1 MSKLISE
8 ALAKGFF
15 KLGDDY
21 PSQQWI
27 SSGSLCLDYAMGG
40 GYPVG
45 KIIEIYGEPSAGK
58 SLLSLKA
65 EALATQQEKFVIH
78 CDLEGNY
85 TTNELNDWRK
95 SLGVNLDYIY
105 QIPPSP
111 AEDVIDNSVML
122 LEELKDTCGLMVVDS
137 VGVLESRKTLEKEAE
152 EKSVGELARFLSRWV
167 RKLIQVNKYCP
178 ILMLNQTYNTIG
190 GYHSSKITKGG
201 GALKFGSHLR
211 LEVRGKPVLD
221 TLNKMGGTLG
231 QEIQILVKKNK
242 IGVPN
247 RQASLYFDMTTKDF
261 DRESEIVNLGLATE
275 VITSRPPM
283 YVFILDGKEVKVKG
297 RDSLKEMLKEDP
309 TIVKKLLEQ
318 IYA

>member
-1 MSKLISE
+1 MSKLISD
-8 ALAKGFF
+8 ALSKGIF

-21 PSQQWI
+21 PSQTWV
-27 SSGSLCLDYAMGG
+27 SSGSLVLDYAMGG

-65 EALATQQEKFVIH
+65 EALVTQSGKYVIH

-95 SLGVNLDYIY
+95 SLGVDLDYIY
-105 QIPPSP
+105 QIPPCP

-137 VGVLESRKTLEKEAE
+137 VGVLESRKTLEKDAE
-152 EKSVGELARFLSRWV
+152 DKAVGELARFLSRWV

-211 LEVRGKPVLD
+211 LEVRGKPMLD
-221 TLNKMGGTLG
+221 TENEMGGTLG
-231 QEIQILVKKNK
+231 QEIQVLVKKNK
-242 IGVPN
+242 VGVPN
-247 RQASLYFDMTTKDF
+247 RQAMLYFDMITKDF
-261 DRESEIVNLGLATE
+261 DRIAEVVSLGLATK
-275 VITSRPPM
+275 VITSKPPM
-283 YVFILDGKEVKVKG
+283 YSFIADGQEVKVKG
-297 RDSLKEMLKEDP
+297 REHLKDMLREDSTL
-309 TIVKKLLEQ
+309 TKKLIEQ